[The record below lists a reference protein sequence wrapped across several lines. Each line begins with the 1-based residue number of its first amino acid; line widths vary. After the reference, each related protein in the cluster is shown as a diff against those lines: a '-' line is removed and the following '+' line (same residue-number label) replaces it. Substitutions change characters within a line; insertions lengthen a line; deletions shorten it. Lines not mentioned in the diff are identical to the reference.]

1 MRTVFVGAV
10 EGSARAL
17 DGLCA
22 AGHVPALVM
31 TLPLDRAGNHS
42 DFADLRP
49 IAAAHAIPVLE
60 AARSNAPETLAALRA
75 AAPDLILVIGWSQ
88 LCGAEFRAIPAL
100 GCIGFH
106 PSALPRMR
114 GRGVIPWQILC
125 GERQGG
131 ATLLWLDE
139 GTDTGDIA
147 AQTLFSIDPDHET
160 ARSLYDRAVSEMIP
174 LLVGLVSRLAQGERP
189 RRVQDHGQATLCAR
203 REPQDG
209 MIDWSQPAARIERLI
224 RAVSPPYPAAFTF
237 DDTGRRCIRTARL
250 SPRQGYHIGLPGQ
263 VQAVGD
269 GVTVMCGDGLCLDLL
284 DYDGP
289 PPKLHARFRSA
300 SCP

>member
-17 DGLCA
+17 DRLCA
-22 AGHVPALVM
+22 AGYVPVLVM
-31 TLPLDRAGNHS
+31 TLPLDWAGNHS

-49 IAAAHAIPVLE
+49 IAARHGIPVHE
-60 AARSNAPETLAALRA
+60 TARSNAPDTLAVLRA
-75 AAPDLILVIGWSQ
+75 AAPDLMLVIGWSQ
-88 LCGAEFRAIPAL
+88 LCGVDFRAIPAL

-125 GERQGG
+125 GETQGG
-131 ATLLWLDE
+131 VTLLWLDE

-147 AQTLFSIDPDHET
+147 AQALFPINPDQET

-174 LLVGLVSRLAQGERP
+174 LLIGLMARLERGERP
-189 RRVQDHGQATLCAR
+189 RIAQDHHLATLCAR

-209 MIDWSQPAARIERLI
+209 MIDWTAPAARIERLI
-224 RAVSPPYPAAFTF
+224 RAVSPPYPPAFTF
-237 DDTGRRCIRTARL
+237 DNTGRRCIRAARL
-250 SPRQGYHIGLPGQ
+250 SPREGYYIGLPGQ
-263 VQAVGD
+263 VQAIAD
-269 GVTVMCGDGLCLDLL
+269 AVTVLCGDGRCLDLL

-289 PPKLHARFRSA
+289 PPRLHARFWSI

>member
-17 DGLCA
+17 DRLCA
-22 AGHVPALVM
+22 AGYVPVLVM
-31 TLPLDRAGNHS
+31 TLPLDWARNHS

-49 IAAAHAIPVLE
+49 IAARHGIPVYE
-60 AARSNAPETLAALRA
+60 TARSNAPDTLAALRA
-75 AAPDLILVIGWSQ
+75 AAPDLTLVIGWSQ
-88 LCGAEFRAIPAL
+88 LCGVGFRSIPAL

-106 PSALPRMR
+106 PSALPKMR

-125 GERQGG
+125 GETQGG

-147 AQTLFSIDPDHET
+147 AQTLFPIDPDYET
-160 ARSLYDRAVSEMIP
+160 ARSLYDRAVSKMIP
-174 LLVGLVSRLAQGERP
+174 LLIGLMARLERGERP
-189 RRVQDHGQATLCAR
+189 RTVQDHSLATLCAR

-209 MIDWSQPAARIERLI
+209 MIDWTTPAARIERLI
-224 RAVSPPYPAAFTF
+224 RAVSPPYPPAFTF
-237 DDTGRRCIRTARL
+237 DNTGRRCIRAARL
-250 SPRQGYHIGLPGQ
+250 SSREGYYIGLPGQ
-263 VQAVGD
+263 VQAIAD
-269 GVTVMCGDGLCLDLL
+269 AVTVLCGDGRCLDLL

-289 PPKLHARFRSA
+289 PPKLHARFWSA

>member
-22 AGHVPALVM
+22 AGHAPVLVM
-31 TLPLDRAGNHS
+31 TLPLDRAANHS

-49 IAAAHAIPVLE
+49 IAARHGIPVHE
-60 AARSNAPETLAALRA
+60 TARSNAPDTLAALRA
-75 AAPDLILVIGWSQ
+75 AAPDLALVIGWSQ

-125 GERQGG
+125 GETQGG

-139 GTDTGDIA
+139 GTDSGDIA
-147 AQTLFSIDPDHET
+147 AQALFPIDAGRDT
-160 ARSLYDRAVSEMIP
+160 ARSLYDRAVGAMVP
-174 LLVGLVSRLAQGERP
+174 LVIDLMGRLERGERP
-189 RRVQDHGQATLCAR
+189 RTVQDHDLATLCAK

-209 MIDWSQPAARIERLI
+209 MIDWTAPAAQIERLI

-237 DDTGRRCIRTARL
+237 DDTGRRCIRAARL
-250 SPRQGYHIGLPGQ
+250 SAREGYHIGLPGQ
-263 VQAVGD
+263 VQAVGHA
-269 GVTVMCGDGLCLDLL
+269 VTVLCGDGRCLDLL

-289 PPKLHARFRSA
+289 MPKIHARFRSGP
-300 SCP
+300 CP